1 MAARADATDLVEEG
15 EENEE
20 KQEKRK
26 KKEERRKK
34 QKATRKESFKKMEGE
49 KRECGIIQI
58 IFLKNPCTI
67 CDKYI
72 YFFFFSFSC

>member
-34 QKATRKESFKKMEGE
+34 QKATRKGESFKKMAQGE
-49 KRECGIIQI
+49 KRECGIIQV
-58 IFLKNPCTI
+58 IFVKNPCTI

-72 YFFFFSFSC
+72 

>member
-1 MAARADATDLVEEG
+1 MAARADATDLVAEG

-34 QKATRKESFKKMEGE
+34 QRASRKGESFKKMEG
-49 KRECGIIQI
+49 IIQV
-58 IFLKNPCTI
+58 IFLKNPCTK

-72 YFFFFSFSC
+72 